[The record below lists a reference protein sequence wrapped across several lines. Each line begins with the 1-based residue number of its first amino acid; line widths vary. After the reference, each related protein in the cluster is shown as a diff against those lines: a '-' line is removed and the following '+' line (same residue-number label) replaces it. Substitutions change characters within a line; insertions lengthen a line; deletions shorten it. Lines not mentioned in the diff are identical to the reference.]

1 VNEAL
6 KPYLARSA
14 GLHVAAAAAF
24 LILAHRAGP
33 RADRVYMIDFV
44 GGGPTLTSAG
54 PSAAAAKAAPAAR
67 PAPAKVPRQ
76 ADRDA
81 IRTHGRRGPA
91 PLPRPSLLGGG
102 ADLPAPSIAPA
113 PEASLAGAPGAG
125 PEQKA
130 AGPAGPAGAGVSTDL
145 PNFPYPWYIS
155 RVRLSLWQAWQTRMP
170 RLDADGGVSF
180 SILRNG
186 SITDLEIES
195 SSGDPSFDRAALESV
210 QAAAPF
216 PPLPADFHEQFL
228 KIHLT
233 LKSEE
238 AWR

>member
-1 VNEAL
+1 
-6 KPYLARSA
+6 
-14 GLHVAAAAAF
+14 
-24 LILAHRAGP
+24 
-33 RADRVYMIDFV
+33 
-44 GGGPTLTSAG
+44 
-54 PSAAAAKAAPAAR
+54 
-67 PAPAKVPRQ
+67 
-76 ADRDA
+76 
-81 IRTHGRRGPA
+81 
-91 PLPRPSLLGGG
+91 
-102 ADLPAPSIAPA
+102 
-113 PEASLAGAPGAG
+113 
-125 PEQKA
+125 
-130 AGPAGPAGAGVSTDL
+130 
-145 PNFPYPWYIS
+145 
-155 RVRLSLWQAWQTRMP
+155 VRLSLWQAWQTRMP